1 MRVSPALILL
11 TTLLLPAVFPAL
23 PASAEA
29 SAASAPLR
37 IGLDHTFRHSILLL
51 ISCDKP
57 FVLRDALSTRPLAR
71 GAGNVVYKISA
82 GPAGLALARAD
93 ALQDT
98 AVTNSGGTSALL
110 VLPSSGGCLKIARID
125 GRTLGAKGI
134 PWHTYRG
141 FLTVRQE
148 ADTTLRVINTVGLE
162 SYLYGVIPA
171 EIGSHVPEEAMKA
184 QAIAA
189 RTYALKNRG
198 KCAADGFDLDD
209 TTHCEGYFGVD
220 GETAASNAAVDA
232 TRSEVLTYKGQ
243 LIDAIF
249 STDSGGVTACDLSG
263 DCPYL
268 QAVKDADSGDGLDY
282 AASGRYHTWTYTFT
296 PAQIAVLLAKDP
308 RTHVSQFVSLTIDG
322 LDPSGRITT
331 ATVTDADGTMKTVT
345 GPQLR
350 QILGYDTL
358 RSTRVVLTRTPG
370 GSYQFDGKGW
380 GHGMG
385 MSQDGAVAMAGAPYH
400 KTCSQILTHYY
411 VGAKVTS
418 DKAIPLAAPLETAAV
433 HSSPYLRPGF

>member
-1 MRVSPALILL
+1 MRFSLAL
-11 TTLLLPAVFPAL
+11 TLLPALLVPTISPAL
-23 PASAEA
+23 PASAA
-29 SAASAPLR
+29 SVPLR
-37 IGLDHTFRHSILLL
+37 IGLDHTFRHSKLLL

-57 FVLRDALSTRPLAR
+57 FVLRDALTTRPLAR
-71 GAGNVVYKISA
+71 GTGGVVYKISA
-82 GPAGLALARAD
+82 TPTGVSLARAD

-98 AVTNSGGTSALL
+98 PVTVGGDTSALL
-110 VLPSSGGCLKIARID
+110 ALPSSGGCLKIARLD
-125 GRTLGAKGI
+125 GRPLSAKGI

-141 FLTVRQE
+141 LLTVRQE

-162 SYLYGVIPA
+162 PYLYGVIPA
-171 EIGSHVPEEAMKA
+171 EIGSNVPQEAMKA

-209 TTHCEGYFGVD
+209 TTRCEGYFGVD
-220 GETAASNAAVDA
+220 GETAQSNAAVDA

-268 QAVKDADSGDGLDY
+268 QAVKDADGGDGRDY
-282 AASGRYHTWTYTFT
+282 AASGRYHTWSYTFT
-296 PAQIAVLLAKDP
+296 PTQIAALLARDP
-308 RTHVSQFVSLTIDG
+308 RTHVGKFLSLTIDG

-331 ATVTDADGTMKTVT
+331 ATIAGADGALRTVT

-370 GSYQFDGKGW
+370 GSYRFDGKGW

-385 MSQDGAVAMAGAPYH
+385 MSQDGAVAMAGTPYR

-411 VGAKVTS
+411 VGAKVVS
-418 DKAIPLAAPLETAAV
+418 DSAVPSAHQTLATGAK
-433 HSSPYLRPGF
+433 PYSRPGF

>member
-1 MRVSPALILL
+1 MRVSLAF
-11 TTLLLPAVFPAL
+11 TLLLALPVQAVPPAL
-23 PASAEA
+23 PVSADVP
-29 SAASAPLR
+29 AASVPLR
-37 IGLDHTFRHSILLL
+37 IGLDHTFRHSMLLL

-57 FVLRDALSTRPLAR
+57 FVLRDALTTRALAR
-71 GAGNVVYKISA
+71 GTGGVVYKISA
-82 GPAGLALARAD
+82 TPTGIALARTD

-98 AVTNSGGTSALL
+98 PVTGGDTASLL
-110 VLPSSGGCLKIARID
+110 ALPSSSGYLKIARLD
-125 GRTLGAKGI
+125 GRLLGAKGI

-141 FLTVRQE
+141 LLTVRQE
-148 ADTTLRVINTVGLE
+148 ADATLRVINTVGLE
-162 SYLYGVIPA
+162 PYLYGVIPA
-171 EIGSHVPEEAMKA
+171 EIGASVPQEAMKA

-209 TTHCEGYFGVD
+209 TTRCEGYFGVD
-220 GETAASNAAVDA
+220 GETAQSNAAVNA
-232 TRSEVLTYKGQ
+232 TRSEVLTYKGE

-268 QAVKDADSGDGLDY
+268 QAIKDADSGDGLDY
-282 AASGRYHTWTYTFT
+282 AASGRYHIWSYTFA
-296 PAQIAVLLAKDP
+296 PAQIAALLAKDP
-308 RTHVSQFVSLTIDG
+308 RTHVSRFLSLTIDG

-331 ATVTDADGTMKTVT
+331 ATIAGTDGTLKTVT

-358 RSTRVVLTRTPG
+358 RSTRVVLSRTPG
-370 GSYQFDGKGW
+370 GSYKFDGKGW

-385 MSQDGAVAMAGAPYH
+385 MSQDGAVAMAGSPYR
-400 KTCSQILTHYY
+400 KTCSQILMHYY
-411 VGAKVTS
+411 IGAKVVSGSAVPSAHQT
-418 DKAIPLAAPLETAAV
+418 LATDTK
-433 HSSPYLRPGF
+433 PYSRPGF